1 LSSFPIPF
9 RSAATVFLKWIHKGR
24 CTMNLDE
31 SAGTKVPIKPR
42 RRKCPPLR
50 SVPVAKRS
58 GKRGCLAGY

>member
-1 LSSFPIPF
+1 
-9 RSAATVFLKWIHKGR
+9 
-24 CTMNLDE
+24 MNLDE

-58 GKRGCLAGY
+58 GKRGCLAGYWCKSLFSNVTSCLSNYETF